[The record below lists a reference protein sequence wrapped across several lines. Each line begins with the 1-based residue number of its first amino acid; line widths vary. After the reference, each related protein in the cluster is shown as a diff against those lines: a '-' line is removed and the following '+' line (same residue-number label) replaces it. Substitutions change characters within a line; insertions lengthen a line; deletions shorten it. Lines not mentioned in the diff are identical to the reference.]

1 MSLLYTRWTFNITD
15 RPFDI
20 QHRSISCTPSR
31 NSVVVKSFY
40 VNHFRIW
47 NILDQPFKSRFES
60 TISRQRGRQPFIFA
74 KYPPPQKHEICLGGG
89 TRTVLSEVPPCCVFK
104 LPGIEI
110 DADTHK
116 NGLYRIVWVCL
127 DCTET
132 EPTIDSHW
140 VLCQFYR
147 FLSVYRSLSV

>member
-20 QHRSISCTPSR
+20 QHWFILCTLSW
-31 NSVVVKSFY
+31 NSFVVKSFY

-74 KYPPPQKHEICLGGG
+74 KYPPKKTWNLWGG
-89 TRTVLSEVPPCCVFK
+89 TRTVLSEVPPCGVFK

-132 EPTIDSHW
+132 EPTLDSNW